1 MAIYQGVIGLVNVLF
16 KIYPP
21 SNIICIDLRDNWK
34 DWFSW
39 FQNKNY
45 MNVEW
50 FESDHNRSEHL
61 FNLNSELG
69 LDISIDIKIISP
81 DHGNADYYYTT
92 LSQEN
97 GIVSP
102 TKLQNIWK
110 NISIKEKRSRQTN
123 SLSEIVLESI
133 NNQWLLIDCLQGVS
147 ILKNNLQGLSCFDL
161 IVVRTLSSPKE
172 EHLDI
177 LITKL
182 SDVGFKLLDICSTDD
197 PILVR
202 AIFVRDYC
210 RVVDSLSNRLDLLQ
224 SNSDELSD
232 LNNELL
238 LKNRT
243 LLEEKEKLESSLK
256 KSKLIEQ
263 EYNKSLLK
271 LDKKN
276 HKIRKYKYQY
286 QSLKVAY
293 DQLANAT
300 VALEKVNNRLL
311 TLTSGQQSLMDLVQ
325 KDQEYSIDILKSY
338 EKLSCG
344 FDKLQQSNISLQN
357 SFSKKLNNS
366 VEYIENYIALNN
378 YFNTGRKLSN
388 YSGWPISPDLALFIV
403 DRMNECDYDAVIE
416 FGSGTSTELFAK
428 IALMKQ
434 KKKEKIPKILSFDHL
449 KEYYQKTMTLLNR
462 GKLGKFV
469 QLEYTPLV
477 SLKLQDEDYFY
488 YDCEL
493 VLKEFLADLA
503 ENARVLV
510 LVDGPPGKTCKHA
523 RYPAVPTVRSS
534 ISSSQSIVADFML
547 DDFSRAEE
555 KEVSQKWINYLVDK
569 KVSFDTQVVSTS
581 IKGLFFLE
589 EVSFNN

>member
-1 MAIYQGVIGLVNVLF
+1 MVIYQGVIGLVNVLF

-50 FESDHNRSEHL
+50 FESDHNRTEGL
-61 FNLNSELG
+61 FDLSSELG
-69 LDISIDIKIISP
+69 LDINIDIKIISP
-81 DHGNADYYYTT
+81 DHGNAGYYYTT

-102 TKLQNIWK
+102 SKLQNIWK

-147 ILKNNLQGLSCFDL
+147 ILKNNLQGLSCFDV

-172 EHLDI
+172 DNLDI

-232 LNNELL
+232 LNSELL
-238 LKNRT
+238 LKNRI

-256 KSKLIEQ
+256 NYKLIEQ
-263 EYNKSLLK
+263 EYSKSLLK

-276 HKIRKYKYQY
+276 EKIKKYRYQY
-286 QSLKVAY
+286 QSLKIAY
-293 DQLANAT
+293 NQLTDRTEIFEKINNQL
-300 VALEKVNNRLL
+300 LEL
-311 TLTSGQQSLMDLVQ
+311 TYEQRSLSGLVQ
-325 KDQEYSIDILKSY
+325 KDQENSIDILKNC
-338 EKLSCG
+338 ERLSSN
-344 FDKLQQSNISLQN
+344 FAELKQSNISLQN
-357 SFSKKLNNS
+357 SFSKKIANS
-366 VEYIENYIALNN
+366 VEHIENYIALNN
-378 YFNTGRKLSN
+378 YFNTGKKLSN

-403 DRMNECDYDAVIE
+403 DRMNEYDYDAVIE

-428 IALMKQ
+428 IAEIKRLNGKQ
-434 KKKEKIPKILSFDHL
+434 VPQILSFDHL
-449 KEYYQKTMTLLNR
+449 EEYYNKTQSILKQSNLISY
-462 GKLGKFV
+462 V
-469 QLEYTPLV
+469 D
-477 SLKLQDEDYFY
+477 LKLASLIPIELNQEHYRY
-488 YDCEL
+488 YDCHNIL
-493 VLKEFLADLA
+493 MKFISKLPD
-503 ENARVLV
+503 NPRILV
-510 LVDGPPGKTCKHA
+510 LVDGPPGNTCKHA
-523 RYPAVPTVRSS
+523 RYPAIPVLLS
-534 ISSSQSIVADFML
+534 INNSMYIDVIL
-547 DDFSRAEE
+547 DDAIRDEE
-555 KEVSQKWINYLVDK
+555 KEVVEKWASLF
-569 KVSFDTQVVSTS
+569 VSLGYTYEKSTPRLTE
-581 IKGLFFLE
+581 KGLVIFTVFRD
-589 EVSFNN
+589 